1 MAEHGT
7 KALLSVL
14 LPLASVLAG
23 GWQAA
28 AAAELSLS
36 DPTGC
41 IRLDELSF
49 RVEHLLGR
57 SLPQVEELE
66 LSVHVGV
73 EGTGVSARLEV
84 KRPGDASEHG
94 VRSLH
99 ASSCA
104 ELLEP
109 LAIAIVV
116 AIGDGAQPDA
126 AMPAAQP
133 RSTAQPSLAAQPDA
147 APPPANAELAPAADA
162 VQQESA
168 GPTLAAAAWAIADSG
183 TLPASALGASLGV
196 GLAWPS
202 LELRA
207 IGTFLPE
214 REGTLSASDPR
225 SPGVSIGLLA
235 GGLVGCVPVA
245 LQTQSLGM
253 AVCAG
258 AELGQLSGS
267 GTRVI
272 APYQRQTLWAAARV
286 ELATRLG
293 LGQTPLGLELLA
305 TALAPFTRDE
315 FILKDLGD
323 VHRPATVIGRLGLG
337 LTLAVD

>member
-1 MAEHGT
+1 LAQHGT

-14 LPLASVLAG
+14 LPLGLVLAG
-23 GWQAA
+23 GRQVAT
-28 AAAELSLS
+28 AAELSLG
-36 DPTGC
+36 DAQGC

-49 RVEHLLGR
+49 RVEHLLGQP
-57 SLPQVEELE
+57 LEQVEELQ
-66 LSVHVGV
+66 LSVHVGDDD
-73 EGTGVSARLEV
+73 TGVSARLEV
-84 KRPGDASEHG
+84 QRPDAAEPG

-104 ELLEP
+104 ELLER

-116 AIGDGAQPDA
+116 AIGDGARPDA
-126 AMPAAQP
+126 AVSAPVPAAEP
-133 RSTAQPSLAAQPDA
+133 LPAAQPDA
-147 APPPANAELAPAADA
+147 ADLPASAEPVPAAAPAGHEA
-162 VQQESA
+162 SA

-196 GLAWPS
+196 GLAWRS

-207 IGTFLPE
+207 LGTFLPE
-214 REGTLSASDPR
+214 REGTLIASDPR

-267 GTRVI
+267 GTRVV

-286 ELATRLG
+286 ELAARLRLG
-293 LGQTPLGLELLA
+293 ETPLGLELLA

-315 FILKDLGD
+315 FILRDLGEI
-323 VHRPATVIGRLGLG
+323 HRPASVIARLGLG